1 MSPSELLFATGT
13 NPCQKALTSTAK
25 LHLGKGALRGGR
37 RNCNLLLCLFKNAYN
52 MCEHTISAHT
62 RDLHDTAC
70 QAIAER
76 LVGARTPHATAKFYL
91 HCKRHS
97 RSRQM
102 SLAWWH
108 HLSKRASEAAD
119 NRKASLGRRAPATL
133 VAPAPVG
140 LLGAEAEQEH

>member
-1 MSPSELLFATGT
+1 
-13 NPCQKALTSTAK
+13 
-25 LHLGKGALRGGR
+25 
-37 RNCNLLLCLFKNAYN
+37 

-70 QAIAER
+70 QTIPEG

-108 HLSKRASEAAD
+108 HLSKWASEAAD